1 MKWIVVL
8 LFAPLV
14 SFAGYGDAGCGL
26 GSVIIT
32 KNSKVLQLFVITTNY
47 ATGGLTFSMTTGTS
61 NCKVNGIVKKGKELQ
76 YYTEVN
82 HEQIIDEIARG
93 KGEHLATI
101 ATLFGCE
108 SHSLKAFSA
117 DMQANYSSVVSSPNM
132 TSNQLLV
139 NMNSQMFASGV
150 CQ

>member
-61 NCKVNGIVKKGKELQ
+61 NCKVNGIVKRVKSSS
-76 YYTEVN
+76 T
-82 HEQIIDEIARG
+82 
-93 KGEHLATI
+93 
-101 ATLFGCE
+101 TLR
-108 SHSLKAFSA
+108 STMSKLLTKLRVAK
-117 DMQANYSSVVSSPNM
+117 VSTLRP
-132 TSNQLLV
+132 
-139 NMNSQMFASGV
+139 
-150 CQ
+150 